1 MDLYVLCLASRTPI
15 SYVDEVN
22 PYLSC
27 SKKNPYIHA
36 WRDGCL
42 FVTPQGEWL
51 FLMIRETDAC
61 TLWFLKR
68 PFVYHAKRIFI
79 YHIPLGGHLFLMS
92 AKWILLH
99 YAPRSWCLFPMITK
113 WILICYHGL
122 RSRALLRFVRRMLI
136 YDALLRRCLSLILC
150 EADVCLLCSVR
161 WTLTPMLREVST

>member
-1 MDLYVLCLASRTPI
+1 MSYASPVERLFLMSMRWTPI
-15 SYVDEVN
+15 YHAPRKILIFTPDETDA
-22 PYLSC
+22 
-27 SKKNPYIHA
+27 YI
-36 WRDGCL
+36 
-42 FVTPQGEWL
+42 VTPQGEWL